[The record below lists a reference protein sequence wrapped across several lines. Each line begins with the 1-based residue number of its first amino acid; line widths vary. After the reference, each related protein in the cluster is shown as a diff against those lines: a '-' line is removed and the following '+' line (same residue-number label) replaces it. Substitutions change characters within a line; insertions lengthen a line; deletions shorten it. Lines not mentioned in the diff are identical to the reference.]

1 MKPAAIA
8 LAATLA
14 LPGQSAAADP
24 ADDAAYIVSQALTPE
39 MFDGMTAALGPL
51 VASAMT
57 NDLRNQ
63 GITVS
68 DMDAVTAITFEI
80 LREEFSSLMSA
91 QVTQLYLENF
101 SPLELSDIATFY
113 RSETGQAMLRKTP
126 RLMQEA
132 ALMGQSVAAEAANRL
147 GPRIAERL
155 VREGIGVKVE
165 PQ

>member
-1 MKPAAIA
+1 
-8 LAATLA
+8 
-14 LPGQSAAADP
+14 
-24 ADDAAYIVSQALTPE
+24 
-39 MFDGMTAALGPL
+39 
-51 VASAMT
+51 MT